1 MRIFNKIKILK
12 ALSSL
17 KITVLTLGM
26 LFVLTFWGT
35 VAQVDIGLYQAQ
47 VKFFYSWF
55 FLGFGFLPL
64 PGAQFVL
71 TLMFVNLLSV
81 TLTRFTFTKRN
92 IGILT
97 IHFGLYLYFISAFVT
112 FHLSQEYNLTM
123 AEGESSNLASSYY
136 QWELSS
142 WTESQGERRDV
153 IAYDIE
159 KLKTNQNLSFDEYG
173 VDLVVKN
180 YYPNSKASKVVLNDS
195 KAMVFDALGINY
207 LEKTSLE
214 KQPELNLPGIEL
226 TVQKSKESERVL
238 FLWAGEN
245 RPTSLVVKDKTY
257 YFQLRRKRFE
267 LPFVVNLKDF
277 IMEKHPGTE
286 MARTYESMISVDHKN
301 LKRDVRVYMNHPFR
315 YKDLSFFQAS
325 YSIDEK
331 GVERSTL
338 AVVKNKGR
346 LLPYWATGVT
356 FLGMVIHFLGI
367 GRRRKKKK

>member
-1 MRIFNKIKILK
+1 MKIFNKNKILK
-12 ALSSL
+12 SLASL
-17 KITVLTLGM
+17 KITVFSLGV

-71 TLMFVNLLSV
+71 TLMFINLLSV
-81 TLTRFTFTKRN
+81 TLTRFAFTRRN

-97 IHFGLYLYFISAFVT
+97 IHFGLYIYFISAFVT
-112 FHLSQEYNLTM
+112 FHLSEESNLTM

-142 WTESQGERRDV
+142 WAESQGKQRDV

-159 KLKTNQNLSFDEYG
+159 NLKTNQNIFFEEYG
-173 VDLVVKN
+173 FNFVVKN
-180 YYPNSKASKVVLNDS
+180 YYPNSKASRVVLNDS
-195 KAMVFDALGINY
+195 KVAVFDALGINY
-207 LEKTSLE
+207 LEKSPLE
-214 KQPELNLPGIEL
+214 REPELNLPGIAL
-226 TVQKSKESERVL
+226 IVQKVKGDEEKL

-267 LPFVVNLKDF
+267 LPFVVYLKDF

-301 LKRDVRVYMNHPFR
+301 VKRDVRIYMNHPFR

-325 YSIDEK
+325 YSIDEE

-356 FLGMVIHFLGI
+356 FLGMVFHFLGI
-367 GRRRKKKK
+367 GNTRKRRK